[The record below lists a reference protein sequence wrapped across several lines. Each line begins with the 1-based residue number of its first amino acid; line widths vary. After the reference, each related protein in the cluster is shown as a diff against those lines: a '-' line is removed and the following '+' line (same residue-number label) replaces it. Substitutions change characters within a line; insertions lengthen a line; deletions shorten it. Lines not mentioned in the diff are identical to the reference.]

1 MKFADLKDDTAQDL
15 GKYVDR
21 LRAEVALAQQGYLL
35 PPENNDR
42 ETVAANEAP

>member
-1 MKFADLKDDTAQDL
+1 MKFSDLQDDTAKDL

-35 PPENNDR
+35 PPEGNN
-42 ETVAANEAP
+42 NEILRDDELP